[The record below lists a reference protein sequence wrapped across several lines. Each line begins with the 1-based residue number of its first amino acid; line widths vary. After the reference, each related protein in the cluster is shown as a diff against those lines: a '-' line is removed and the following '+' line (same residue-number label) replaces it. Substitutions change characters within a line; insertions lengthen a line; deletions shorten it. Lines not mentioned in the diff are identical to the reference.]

1 MVAKVNWLNSLDEG
15 LKQAQKADKAV
26 FLDFFNP
33 G

>member
-1 MVAKVNWLNSLDEG
+1 MADKVNWLDSLDEG
-15 LKQAQKADKAV
+15 LKKAQETGKFV